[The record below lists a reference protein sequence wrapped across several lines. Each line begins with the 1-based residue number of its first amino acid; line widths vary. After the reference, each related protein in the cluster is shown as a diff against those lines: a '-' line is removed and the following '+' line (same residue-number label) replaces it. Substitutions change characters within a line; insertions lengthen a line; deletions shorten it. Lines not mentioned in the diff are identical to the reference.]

1 MLQTNMKRL
10 VMLSIQGRV
19 SYPVKKG
26 PYRVTYDGRAVI
38 VPGVGGI
45 TYNVKVGDCAFGW
58 EADHVEPG
66 VSTVVDEN
74 KRNEG
79 PNIAY
84 NILACIGNQARIVS
98 GEAKGALGTVTGHH
112 GGIEHVL
119 IDFDQETLEKLSIGD
134 KILIKSF
141 GQGLKLL
148 DYPDIKVFNLDPH
161 FLHKLNIKEENNGV
175 IDVPVTCEIPAK
187 LMGSGLGSA
196 SVASGDYDI
205 TTADKTMV
213 EKYKL
218 DKIKFGDI
226 VVISNADNSFGRSYK
241 EGAITIGIVIHS
253 DCILAGHGP
262 GVTTLLT
269 SILPTS
275 SSSRCGQCVPPTTA
289 PHSGSHKS
297 PAFLSIPSS
306 G

>member
-1 MLQTNMKRL
+1 MLKTNKEKL
-10 VMLSIQGRV
+10 VMISVQGRV
-19 SYPVKKG
+19 SYPVKRG
-26 PYRVTYDGRAVI
+26 PYRVTYDGKPVI

-45 TYNVKVGDCAFGW
+45 TYNIKVGDCAFGW

-66 VSTVVDEN
+66 VSTVVDEE
-74 KRNEG
+74 KRNDG

-98 GEAKGALGTVTGHH
+98 GEAKGGLGTVTGHH

-119 IDFDQETLEKLSIGD
+119 IDFNQDTLEKLSIGD

-161 FLHKLNIKEENNGV
+161 FLKKLNIKETEDRV

-205 TTADKTMV
+205 TTADKSMV
-213 EKYKL
+213 KKYKL

-226 VVISNADNSFGRSYK
+226 VVISNADNSYGRSYK
-241 EGAITIGIVIHS
+241 EGAVSIGIVIHS
-253 DCILAGHGP
+253 DCVLAGHGP

-269 SILPTS
+269 SIKGKIKFHLDKDANIANYLNIGTK
-275 SSSRCGQCVPPTTA
+275 R
-289 PHSGSHKS
+289 K
-297 PAFLSIPSS
+297 
-306 G
+306 

>member
-1 MLQTNMKRL
+1 MLNTNKNRL
-10 VMLSIQGRV
+10 VMMSIQGRV

-26 PYRVTYDGRAVI
+26 PYGVNYEGKPVV

-45 TYNVKVGDCAFGW
+45 TYNIKVGDCAFEW

-66 VSTVVDEN
+66 VSTVVDEE

-84 NILACIGNQARIVS
+84 NILACIGNQARVVS
-98 GEAKGALGTVTGHH
+98 GDAKGGLGIVTGHH

-119 IDFDQETLEKLSIGD
+119 IDFSQETMEKLAIGD

-148 DYPDIKVFNLDPH
+148 DYPEIKVFNLDPN
-161 FLHKLNIKEENNGV
+161 LLEKLNIKEESDGV

-205 TTADKTMV
+205 TTADKSMV

-226 VVISNADNSFGRSYK
+226 VVISDADNSFGRSYK
-241 EGAITIGIVIHS
+241 EGAVTIGIVIHS
-253 DCILAGHGP
+253 DCVLAGHGP
-262 GVTTLLT
+262 GVTTLFT
-269 SILPTS
+269 SKNGKIKFHLNKDANIANYLKIGTE
-275 SSSRCGQCVPPTTA
+275 RN
-289 PHSGSHKS
+289 K
-297 PAFLSIPSS
+297 
-306 G
+306 